1 VKASGVAV
9 ETFREAR
16 FAVLSWIDEMFL
28 NSNWPQRNQWQHMM
42 LTYYGTLNAGEEF
55 FRHLEQ
61 RPSPLNDV
69 REIYYLCLSLG
80 FQGSTL

>member
-1 VKASGVAV
+1 
-9 ETFREAR
+9 
-16 FAVLSWIDEMFL
+16 VLSWIDEMFL

-55 FRHLEQ
+55 FRH
-61 RPSPLNDV
+61 DV